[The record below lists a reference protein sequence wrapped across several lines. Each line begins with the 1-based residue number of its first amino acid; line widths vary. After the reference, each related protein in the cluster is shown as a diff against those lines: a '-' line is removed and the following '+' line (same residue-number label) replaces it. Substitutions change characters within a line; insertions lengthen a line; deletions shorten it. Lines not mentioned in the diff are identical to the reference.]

1 MSTFKL
7 YLEQEEE
14 GWRAKKSEI
23 LALWQS
29 LKPGMPLH
37 IDPIPV
43 IKKGSRYDADG
54 IRITGT
60 ATFIN
65 TVLSRFKDM
74 LEYESSPYLKLD
86 VEYQEILKNKA
97 PNKEPRYVCYIHVV
111 QREKKS
117 NLPIGSPQ

>member
-1 MSTFKL
+1 MNFKL
-7 YLEQEEE
+7 FLENQEE
-14 GWRAKKSEI
+14 GWRAKKSQI
-23 LALWQS
+23 LALWKS

-43 IKKGSRYDADG
+43 VKHGSRYDADG

-60 ATFIN
+60 SVFIN

-74 LEYESSPYLKLD
+74 IEYENSPYLKLD
-86 VEYQEILKNKA
+86 VSYQEIMKNKE

-111 QREKKS
+111 QRDKKT
-117 NLPIGSPQ
+117 NLPIGH

>member
-1 MSTFKL
+1 MEHNGFKL
-7 YLEQEEE
+7 YLENEES
-14 GWRAKKSEI
+14 GWRATKAEI
-23 LALWQS
+23 LDLWKT

-60 ATFIN
+60 SIFIN

-74 LEYESSPYLKLD
+74 LQYEQSPYLKLD
-86 VEYQEILKNKA
+86 VAYQEIMKNKE
-97 PNKEPRYVCYIHVV
+97 PGKEPRYVCYIHVV
-111 QREKKS
+111 QREKKAH
-117 NLPIGSPQ
+117 I